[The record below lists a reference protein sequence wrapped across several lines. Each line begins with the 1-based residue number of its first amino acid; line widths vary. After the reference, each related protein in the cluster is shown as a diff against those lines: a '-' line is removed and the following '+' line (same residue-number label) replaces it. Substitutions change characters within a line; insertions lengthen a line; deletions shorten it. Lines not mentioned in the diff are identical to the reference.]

1 MGLLMSTFKFTITDI
16 IDQTDGSALVVFNI
30 DQKARQEIKQLYG
43 WKRWNTKKF
52 QQLFTTAIDSY
63 VTIKKQEKENAS

>member
-1 MGLLMSTFKFTITDI
+1 MSTFKFTITNI
-16 IDQTDGSALVVFNI
+16 IDQADGSALVVF
-30 DQKARQEIKQLYG
+30 DFDKQSKEEIKQLYG

-63 VTIKKQEKENAS
+63 VNIKKQENKDAS

>member
-16 IDQTDGSALVVFNI
+16 IDQTDGSALVIFDI
-30 DQKARQEIKQLYG
+30 DKKARQEIKQLYG

>member
-52 QQLFTTAIDSY
+52 QQLFITAIDSY
-63 VTIKKQEKENAS
+63 VTIKKQEKENA

>member
-30 DQKARQEIKQLYG
+30 DQKAKQEIKQLYG

-52 QQLFTTAIDSY
+52 QQLFITAIDSY
-63 VTIKKQEKENAS
+63 VTIKKQEKENA

>member
-1 MGLLMSTFKFTITDI
+1 MSTFKFTITDI

-52 QQLFTTAIDSY
+52 QQLFITAIDSY
-63 VTIKKQEKENAS
+63 VTIKKQEKENA

>member
-1 MGLLMSTFKFTITDI
+1 MSTFKFTITDI

>member
-1 MGLLMSTFKFTITDI
+1 MSTFKFTITDI
-16 IDQTDGSALVVFNI
+16 IDQTDGSALVVFDI
-30 DQKARQEIKQLYG
+30 DKEARQEIKQLYG